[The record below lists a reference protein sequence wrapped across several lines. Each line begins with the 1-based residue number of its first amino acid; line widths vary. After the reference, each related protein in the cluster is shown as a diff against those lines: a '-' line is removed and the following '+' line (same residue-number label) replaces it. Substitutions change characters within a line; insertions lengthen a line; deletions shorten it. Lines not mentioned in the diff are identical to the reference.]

1 MGRPYRW
8 TEDADGDGDL
18 VIGSHFLLHL
28 CYPRMERHRYSRAP
42 DMGMAVLD
50 RMSRAGDGGRA
61 EPGWFESLNP
71 SSSSTTL
78 AWAATGY
85 LTWLCGVLSPLIW
98 CLDCS
103 AIHYIAASKHDR

>member
-1 MGRPYRW
+1 
-8 TEDADGDGDL
+8 
-18 VIGSHFLLHL
+18 
-28 CYPRMERHRYSRAP
+28 
-42 DMGMAVLD
+42 MGMAVLD

-103 AIHYIAASKHDR
+103 AIHYIAASKHDRKETIETITATRSQPLSKSGYLNDKT